1 MTPPKKKKNLPSLS
15 KIQWSAFIK
24 FALVPFRDGN
34 VQSLI
39 KGVNNYFSVVIEKV

>member
-39 KGVNNYFSVVIEKV
+39 KGLQALDYKGSDVQ